1 MPTSLQRM
9 TGIAVNLEAG
19 VADRKNYFLTIKS
32 KAMNTNQKDP
42 GCCTTN
48 SGCCGITEMGCC

>member
-1 MPTSLQRM
+1 MLISLQKM
-9 TGIAVNLEAG
+9 TEIVVNPEAN
-19 VADRKNYFLTIKS
+19 VVNYFLTIKS

-48 SGCCGITEMGCC
+48 SGCCGITDMGCC